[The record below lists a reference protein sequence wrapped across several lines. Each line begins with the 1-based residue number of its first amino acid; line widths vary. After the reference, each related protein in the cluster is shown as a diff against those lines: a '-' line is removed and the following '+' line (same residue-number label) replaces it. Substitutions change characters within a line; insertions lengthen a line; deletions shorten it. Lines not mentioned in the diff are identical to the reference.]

1 MSCGRDD
8 GVFWWIL
15 GLVDSNIFRKEVGRA
30 HKTCWSMLRMAGVLK
45 EQLRMS
51 SGDRQTHATRIEIY
65 KQYSNDWG
73 AILKVPA
80 IYHYN
85 MSIRIL
91 S

>member
-1 MSCGRDD
+1 
-8 GVFWWIL
+8 
-15 GLVDSNIFRKEVGRA
+15 
-30 HKTCWSMLRMAGVLK
+30 MAGVLK